1 MTTTQERA
9 DELLKRIEDE
19 TDREKRAK
27 LSLQLLRLLNEPD
40 PIPEPKGSD
49 TKARIFAH
57 DLNVYSSYMKQN
69 GR

>member
-1 MTTTQERA
+1 MKTTQERA

-19 TDREKRAK
+19 PDREKRAK

-40 PIPEPKGSD
+40 PTPEPKGND
-49 TKARIFAH
+49 TKDRIFAH

-69 GR
+69 GK